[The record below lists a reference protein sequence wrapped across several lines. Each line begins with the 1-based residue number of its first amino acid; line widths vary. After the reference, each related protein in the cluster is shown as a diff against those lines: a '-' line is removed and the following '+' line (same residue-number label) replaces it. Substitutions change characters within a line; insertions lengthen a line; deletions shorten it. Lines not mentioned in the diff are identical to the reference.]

1 MKIEFCR
8 EDERRCEG
16 SFRRDAGPWGEAHSA
31 IRGETI
37 CQEAFEQYRTAPVG
51 KVSGGRP

>member
-16 SFRRDAGPWGEAHSA
+16 SFRRDAVSWGEAHSA